1 MSPTERLQ
9 VDRRRSTQLIDAL
22 YGMDLRAPDWN
33 PFLDQVAQAFRS
45 HVVTVQVH
53 DHAHR
58 HGQLM
63 MAVGLSSRLMALH
76 PSLSY
81 EHPWFE
87 RGAYALL
94 LDGIADDRGL
104 MPESELRAT
113 RFYAEFMDEA
123 RIGHGMALC
132 MHARGREDMALLTIN
147 RDWRTGHYSEQESEL
162 ARSLL
167 PHLCNAY
174 ALQQRL
180 GWLRHES
187 QSFHAALDQ
196 LTDGVLLL
204 NARGQLKF
212 CNVVAQQ
219 MEADHLFARRPD
231 GRLCLHWPADE
242 QLLRRTLPQLCAS
255 QATRPFIQPLHA
267 RDGVV
272 AGTIKFCPAGMV
284 AGTQWSEFDIRV
296 IAFVKSVAPGNAACL
311 RTGLQDQWGFTTAEA
326 QLAQW
331 MMQGMS
337 LAQAAERGGVTINT
351 MRTHLR
357 SLFDKTQTRRQA
369 ELVRLLLRLSHT

>member
-1 MSPTERLQ
+1 

-22 YGMDLRAPDWN
+22 YGMDLRAPDWT
-33 PFLDQVAQAFRS
+33 PFLHLVASAFRS
-45 HVVTVQVH
+45 HVVTVQIH
-53 DHAHR
+53 DRAHP
-58 HGQLM
+58 HGQLT
-63 MAVGLSSRLMALH
+63 MAVGLSPRLLALH
-76 PSLSY
+76 ASLCCD
-81 EHPWFE
+81 HPWFE
-87 RGAYALL
+87 RGASRLL
-94 LDGIADDRGL
+94 LEGIVDDRGL

-113 RFYAEFMDEA
+113 RYYAEFMQEA
-123 RIGHGMALC
+123 GIGHGMAML
-132 MHARGREDMALLTIN
+132 MHAQGREDLALLTVN
-147 RDWRTGHYSEQESEL
+147 RDWETGHYNEPEIEL

-180 GWLRHES
+180 GWLHHES
-187 QSFHAALDQ
+187 RNFYAALDQ

-204 NARGQLKF
+204 NARGQLKYG
-212 CNVVAQQ
+212 NATAQQ
-219 MEADHLFARRPD
+219 MEADRLFSRRAD
-231 GRLCLHWPADE
+231 GRLCLNWPADE
-242 QLLRRTLPQLCAS
+242 QLLQRTLPQLCAS
-255 QATRPFIQPLHA
+255 QASRPFVLPMHGH
-267 RDGVV
+267 DGTL

-296 IAFVKSVAPGNAACL
+296 IAFVKSVAPGNAVSL
-311 RTGLQDQWGFTTAEA
+311 RSGLRDQWGFTTAEA

>member
-1 MSPTERLQ
+1 

-22 YGMDLRAPDWN
+22 YGMDLRAPDWL
-33 PFLDQVAQAFRS
+33 PFLDLVAHAFRS
-45 HVVTVQVH
+45 HVVAVQVH
-53 DHAHR
+53 DAAHP
-58 HGQLM
+58 HGQL
-63 MAVGLSSRLMALH
+63 ATSIGLSPRLLALH
-76 PSLSY
+76 PLLSY
-81 EHPWFE
+81 GHPWFE
-87 RGAYALL
+87 GGADRLL
-94 LDGIADDRGL
+94 LDGIVDDREL
-104 MPESELRAT
+104 MSEAELRAT
-113 RFYAEFMDEA
+113 RYYAEFMHEA

-132 MHARGREDMALLTIN
+132 MHAQGREDMALLTIN
-147 RDWRTGHYSEQESEL
+147 RDWQTGHYNESESEL

-180 GWLRHES
+180 GWLHHES
-187 QSFHAALDQ
+187 QSFYAALDQ
-196 LTDGVLLL
+196 LSDGVLLL

-212 CNVVAQQ
+212 CNVAAQQ
-219 MEADHLFARRPD
+219 MEADRLFGRRLD
-231 GRLCLHWPADE
+231 GRLCLHWSADE
-242 QLLRRTLPQLCAS
+242 QVLRHTLPQLCAS
-255 QATRPFIQPLHA
+255 QASRPLIQPLHGH
-267 RDGVV
+267 DGTL

-284 AGTQWSEFDIRV
+284 AGTRWSEFDIRV
-296 IAFVKSVAPGNAACL
+296 IAFVKSVAPGNAPTV
-311 RTGLQDQWGFTTAEA
+311 RTGLQNQWGFTTAEA

-331 MMQGMS
+331 MMQGLS

>member
-1 MSPTERLQ
+1 
-9 VDRRRSTQLIDAL
+9 LIDAL
-22 YGMDLRAPDWN
+22 YGMDLRAPDWY
-33 PFLDQVAQAFRS
+33 PFLDLIAQAFRS
-45 HVVTVQVH
+45 HVVTVDIH
-53 DHAHR
+53 DRAHP
-58 HGQLM
+58 HGQLA
-63 MAVGLSSRLMALH
+63 MAIGLSPRLRALH
-76 PSLSY
+76 ASLSC

-87 RGAYALL
+87 RGASRLL
-94 LDGIADDRGL
+94 LDGIADDREL
-104 MPESELRAT
+104 MSETELRGT
-113 RFYAEFMDEA
+113 RYYAEFMHEA
-123 RIGHGMALC
+123 GIGHGMALC
-132 MHARGREDMALLTIN
+132 MHARGREDLALLTIN
-147 RDWRTGHYSEQESEL
+147 RDWQTGHYNEQENEL

-167 PHLCNAY
+167 HHLCNAY

-180 GWLRHES
+180 GWLHRES
-187 QSFHAALDQ
+187 LSFYAALDQ

-204 NARGQLKF
+204 NARGQLKY
-212 CNVVAQQ
+212 CNVTAQG
-219 MEADHLFARRPD
+219 MEADRLFGRRLD

-242 QLLRRTLPQLCAS
+242 QLLRLALPQLCAS
-255 QATRPFIQPLHA
+255 QASRPFIQPLHGH
-267 RDGVV
+267 DGVL

-296 IAFVKSVAPGNAACL
+296 IAFVKSVAPGNATCL
-311 RTGLQDQWGFTTAEA
+311 RNGLQDQWGFTTAEA

-331 MMQGMS
+331 MMQGLS